1 MDDEQILA
9 LYWQRDSRAIEASQK
24 KYGTYCLAV
33 SRGILADPRDC
44 EECVSDTWLHAWQ
57 AIPPHRPTVLGM
69 FLAKLTR
76 RLSFNRW
83 KANTAQK
90 RGGGQLPLVLEEL
103 EQCVGRE
110 SDPADPLIAQELAE
124 SIGRFV
130 RALPAREGDVFARR
144 YFFTEAIPDIARRYG
159 LTANHTAVLLS
170 RTRKKLRQHLEEEG
184 YLP

>member
-33 SRGILADPRDC
+33 SRSILADPRDC

-57 AIPPHRPTVLGM
+57 SIPPHRPTVLGM

-130 RALPAREGDVFARR
+130 RALPAREGDVFTRR

-159 LTANHTAVLLS
+159 LTDNHVSVLLA
-170 RTRKKLRQHLEEEG
+170 RTRKKLRRHLEQEG
-184 YLP
+184 YLS

>member
-1 MDDEQILA
+1 MDDQYILD
-9 LYWQRDSRAIEASQK
+9 LYWQRDSRAIEASQE
-24 KYGTYCLAV
+24 KYGPYCLAV
-33 SRGILADPRDC
+33 SRSILADHRDC

-57 AIPPHRPTVLGM
+57 AIPPHRPAALGM

-76 RLSFNRW
+76 RLSFNPW

-90 RGGGQLPLVLEEL
+90 RGSGQLPLVLEEL

-110 SDPADPLIAQELAE
+110 ADPAAPLM
-124 SIGRFV
+124 
-130 RALPAREGDVFARR
+130 AREGDVFTRR

-170 RTRKKLRQHLEEEG
+170 RTRKKLQQHLEEEG

>member
-1 MDDEQILA
+1 MDDQYILD
-9 LYWQRDSRAIEASQK
+9 LYWQRDSRAIEASQE
-24 KYGTYCLAV
+24 KYGSYCLAV
-33 SRGILADPRDC
+33 SRSILADHRDC
-44 EECVSDTWLHAWQ
+44 EECVSDTWLHAWK
-57 AIPPHRPTVLGM
+57 AIPPHRPAVLRM

-83 KANTAQK
+83 KANTTQK

-103 EQCVGRE
+103 EQCVGQT
-110 SDPADPLIAQELAE
+110 SDPADTLIAQELAE

-130 RALPAREGDVFARR
+130 RALPARDGDVFTRR

-159 LTANHTAVLLS
+159 LTANHTTVLLS
-170 RTRKKLRQHLEEEG
+170 RTRKKLRQHLEQEG